1 MGDIKARKSFPGN
14 RNSASYLNGQVTKI
28 EAVHGEASR
37 VRKKMGLAKSLGLP
51 KEHGAWAMLYVP
63 LVVGVLVAGAFSFG
77 VVALT
82 LSVSFLF
89 IARESYLAWWRARSR
104 GQAQPGARRK
114 MLIYLGLA
122 ALFGAPL
129 VLISKLFLLAPF
141 GLATLALLIFNA
153 RQAVRREDRT
163 ISGEIMAIVGLT
175 LAAPAAYY
183 TASGRFDA
191 TALWLWALCA
201 LYFASSVFYVKL
213 RVYSIARRRESE
225 RRRSQRTCALYHA
238 FLLAGLMTLFFQ
250 GSFNLSILVAFFPVL
265 ARSFWQMA
273 NPAEKLNLQRVG
285 VLELVYSLVFLIF
298 ITLTFRLT

>member
-1 MGDIKARKSFPGN
+1 MGDMKARGSLPDDK
-14 RNSASYLNGQVTKI
+14 NSVPRPNGQGTEI
-28 EAVHGEASR
+28 DAACRDALR
-37 VRKKMGLAKSLGLP
+37 VRKKAGLSKSLGLP

-63 LVVGVLVAGAFSFG
+63 LVVGVLVAGAFSLR
-77 VVALT
+77 VLALT
-82 LSVSFLF
+82 LSASFLF

-104 GQAQPGARRK
+104 GQAQPEARRR

-141 GLATLALLIFNA
+141 GLATLGLLIFNA

-163 ISGEIMAIVGLT
+163 IGGEIMAIAGLT

-183 TASGRFDA
+183 TARGRFDS

-213 RVYSIARRRESE
+213 RVYSVARRRELE
-225 RRRSQRTCALYHA
+225 RRVSWRSCALYHA
-238 FLLAGLMTLFFQ
+238 FLLAGLVALFFQ
-250 GSFNLSILVAFFPVL
+250 GSFNLSILIAFFPVL

-273 NPAEKLNLQRVG
+273 NPAEKLNLRRVG

-298 ITLTFRLT
+298 ITLTFR